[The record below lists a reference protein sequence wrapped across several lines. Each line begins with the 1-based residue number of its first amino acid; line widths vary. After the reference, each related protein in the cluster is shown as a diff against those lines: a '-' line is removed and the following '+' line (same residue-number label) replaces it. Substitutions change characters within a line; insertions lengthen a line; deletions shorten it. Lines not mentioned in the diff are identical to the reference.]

1 MGCVIIFTPPLRLQ
15 RQEPH
20 IGLQA
25 RVSCFGALNTMDK
38 KRKYSELNSNGGG
51 AIYVA
56 AGLPPD
62 LPLEI
67 VRQIFEAFGKVESI
81 NVSSGVMAGQT
92 LQEKESLVTV
102 TFEQSDAE
110 KAKVCLP
117 CLAKIWVPGSPL
129 LYIRGGALQTRRKL
143 PSLKIPNFR
152 AQIIIVE
159 CHRRTAVM

>member
-1 MGCVIIFTPPLRLQ
+1 MRLFPYCYYFLMMVVVVVVVGCVIIFTPPLRLQ

-67 VRQIFEAFGKVESI
+67 VRQIF
-81 NVSSGVMAGQT
+81 
-92 LQEKESLVTV
+92 
-102 TFEQSDAE
+102 
-110 KAKVCLP
+110 
-117 CLAKIWVPGSPL
+117 
-129 LYIRGGALQTRRKL
+129 
-143 PSLKIPNFR
+143 
-152 AQIIIVE
+152 
-159 CHRRTAVM
+159 

>member
-25 RVSCFGALNTMDK
+25 GVSCFGALNTMDK

-81 NVSSGVMAGQT
+81 NVSPGVMAGQT

-110 KAKVCLP
+110 KSKGLTEAEFLWISYQSIGCSRFCADVLLTC
-117 CLAKIWVPGSPL
+117 AAGSTFGPPL
-129 LYIRGGALQTRRKL
+129 WIMIER
-143 PSLKIPNFR
+143 
-152 AQIIIVE
+152 
-159 CHRRTAVM
+159 M